1 MYKIK
6 MACFDPPYNGEISYF
21 DKVGKEF
28 ERKCDAYHD
37 LLICA
42 IDEAAS
48 LNEPDIHHMARTNI
62 FVLTRNYVYEGKAY
76 PAAIIM
82 WDGELGVKDQPIT
95 LYDIEWVNETD
106 LDVWN
111 QKLREE
117 FGEDIT
123 FGLYAQLVEEAE
135 EDDDGNIIEPAKYK
149 YYYEGL
155 VNGKSD
161 LYDTIEEAYE
171 DAYWFMDNIELFV
184 DCD

>member
-6 MACFDPPYNGEISYF
+6 MTCYDPPYTGEPSH
-21 DKVGKEF
+21 DALRSKF
-28 ERKCDAYHD
+28 ERKCDASESMMRC
-37 LLICA
+37 LLQEI
-42 IDEAAS
+42 ES
-48 LNEPDIHHMARTNI
+48 LNQPDIDYTPRTNI
-62 FVLTRNYVYEGKAY
+62 FVPSMNYKYDGKKYDGAV
-76 PAAIIM
+76 IM
-82 WDGELGVKDQPIT
+82 WDGAVGIREQPIT
-95 LYDIEWVNETD
+95 LYEIVWANESH
-106 LDVWN
+106 LDEWN

-155 VNGKSD
+155 VTGKSKM
-161 LYDTIEEAYE
+161 YNTIEEAYE
-171 DAYWFMDNIELFV
+171 EAVWFMNNIELFV